1 MQPRATSTLRRNIEA
16 LLRARGQTQHDLA
29 MWCRRTDSWLSKILD
44 DQGNRG
50 LPLKYLDRIA
60 DFFGIATYQLFQPGI
75 SPLLERR
82 KGDRRRGLDRRV
94 ADPTA
99 IMRSPA
105 DNARELVRMVLSA
118 SMEDRKAIYAQL
130 LALGTQRI
138 DEPNTTPPTAAHAS
152 GSATGRAS
160 RQPRTP
166 RH

>member
-1 MQPRATSTLRRNIEA
+1 
-16 LLRARGQTQHDLA
+16 

-82 KGDRRRGLDRRV
+82 KGERRSGLDRRV

-99 IMRSPA
+99 VLRSPA
-105 DNARELVRMVLSA
+105 ENARELVRMVLSA
-118 SMEDRKAIYAQL
+118 STDDRKAIYAQL

-138 DEPNTTPPTAAHAS
+138 DAPSTGPPTAAHAS
-152 GSATGRAS
+152 SSATARGPRS
-160 RQPRTP
+160 TRTP
-166 RH
+166 RQ